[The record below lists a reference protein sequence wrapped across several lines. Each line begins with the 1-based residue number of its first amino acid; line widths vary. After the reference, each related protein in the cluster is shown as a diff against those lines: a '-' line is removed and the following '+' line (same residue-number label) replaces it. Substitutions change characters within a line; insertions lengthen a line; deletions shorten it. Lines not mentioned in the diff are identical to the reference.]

1 MNQYEEIRKGSRW
14 ILFSLDLEIITVTF
28 SEQSRVIYLG
38 GFYGLSPEVCHVVF
52 PRDTINPRGQP
63 PSYTKYNNNILTP
76 ALYSAF
82 KGHVSMQRWWIMKD
96 KSQMFLLLKSF
107 LKIWLIFKGCLYDI
121 DGWWCISYHP
131 NFKSFEI

>member
-1 MNQYEEIRKGSRW
+1 MEFL
-14 ILFSLDLEIITVTF
+14 ILGVESH
-28 SEQSRVIYLG
+28 SNSYLFG

-82 KGHVSMQRWWIMKD
+82 KGHVSMQR
-96 KSQMFLLLKSF
+96 
-107 LKIWLIFKGCLYDI
+107 
-121 DGWWCISYHP
+121 
-131 NFKSFEI
+131 